1 LVIEILFH
9 TEIYTAKVEVNGF
22 SANIVFG
29 KHFVLW

>member
-1 LVIEILFH
+1 LDIEILFH
-9 TEIYTAKVEVNGF
+9 TEIYTAKFEVNSL